1 MMTDMEAINFEKV
14 VECLTSVLIFL
25 LNTDFKKKALYYSIW
40 HIHVHV
46 HVLRGVL
53 LILSSSGI

>member
-46 HVLRGVL
+46 LRGVL